1 VMGFAKPSRVRL
13 TAEFRR
19 QLLDAREALF
29 RTIGATDEEL
39 TALMAREPGDPLEH
53 AASTSAATLLSR
65 LQGQEKHELDEIV
78 DALAR
83 LEGGTY
89 GLCERCRGPI
99 PLERVRAMPA
109 GRYCLDCQLGEERRR

>member
-1 VMGFAKPSRVRL
+1 MGLAEPSRVRL

-39 TALMAREPGDPLEH
+39 DALMAREPGDPLEH
-53 AASTSAATLLSR
+53 ATSTSAAALLSR

-89 GLCERCRGPI
+89 GLCERCRRPI